1 MLRLLEPVLFH
12 PAVQPCCGSPYV
24 GSRAFLSRET
34 AGQMPQCQ
42 CRQQAVAGQIARHIG
57 TRHAA
62 GRPAT
67 GKQAVEHRTV
77 CPLYPRMVIYQQA
90 SLRME
95 QRTGD
100 PHRAIGC
107 PQQGIRR
114 ELPPESVWFAALG
127 KQARFI
133 QCCLKRVA
141 VDPDARCQLGRAVRD

>member
-67 GKQAVEHRTV
+67 GKQAIEHRTV
-77 CPLYPRMVIYQQA
+77 CPLYPRLRQHWMKQA
-90 SLRME
+90 CLPIAANQTDLDGSSLRIPCCSHPIV
-95 QRTGD
+95 RCGS
-100 PHRAIGC
+100 PVRC
-107 PQQGIRR
+107 FIRR
-114 ELPPESVWFAALG
+114 EACWWMTMLV
-127 KQARFI
+127 
-133 QCCLKRVA
+133 
-141 VDPDARCQLGRAVRD
+141 